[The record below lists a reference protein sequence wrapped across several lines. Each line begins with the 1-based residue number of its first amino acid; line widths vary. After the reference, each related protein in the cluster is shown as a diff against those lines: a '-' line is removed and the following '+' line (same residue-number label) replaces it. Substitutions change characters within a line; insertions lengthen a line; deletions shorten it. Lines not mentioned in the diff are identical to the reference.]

1 MTKVTFKIEK
11 PTTRGERTPFAYFPD
26 EAWDLDG
33 NRACYAHV
41 GQHGACAVEYAR
53 ECRLAK
59 YEEYK
64 PLFDEL
70 VRIGYDDLV
79 VTNRDFRTENAAP
92 AAGRKAA

>member
-26 EAWDLDG
+26 EVWDLDG

-41 GQHGACAVEYAR
+41 GQHGPCAVEYAR
-53 ECRLAK
+53 KCRIAK

-64 PLFDEL
+64 PLYDEL
-70 VRIGYDDLV
+70 VTLVGYNDLV
-79 VTNRDFRTENAAP
+79 VTNPDFP
-92 AAGRKAA
+92 AASKAA